1 MRGRAPGAGDLNE
14 STVSLFRR
22 LLLILS
28 GASVEGVGRCA
39 DGSRS
44 NCIILDIF
52 FGPEGGSDGGSEG
65 GSEVGS
71 ELEAATASGGKDG
84 EWCTEGATC
93 CAGGWELGDRR
104 DVILLLASFSAKASV
119 FSWASGD
126 ANAAIYSSSVA

>member
-28 GASVEGVGRCA
+28 GASVEGVGRCV

-44 NCIILDIF
+44 NCIILDSF
-52 FGPEGGSDGGSEG
+52 FGPEGGSEG
-65 GSEVGS
+65 VSEVGS

-84 EWCTEGATC
+84 EWCIEGATC
-93 CAGGWELGDRR
+93 CSGGWGLGDRR
-104 DVILLLASFSAKASV
+104 DVILLLASSSATASV
-119 FSWASGD
+119 FSWGSGD
-126 ANAAIYSSSVA
+126 ANAAMNSSSVA